1 MGEEEGKDP
10 REEMHAAG
18 REMQRQRNKTQDAP
32 PKVDMNII
40 LSTISLTFNLV
51 YCQSHTDSIVSPGSF
66 WLYTETEALFPR
78 S

>member
-32 PKVDMNII
+32 PKVDINIM
-40 LSTISLTFNLV
+40 LSTISLTFNIV
-51 YCQSHTDSIVSPGSF
+51 YC
-66 WLYTETEALFPR
+66 
-78 S
+78 